1 MVSTSGRRG
10 TVRGFRRSDCVAI
23 AGADVAFQVLK
34 NHGRS
39 ESTAQFWMSDTPAR
53 QFASLRECLLFLAD
67 NRRDEALPDVHVHTA
82 EGDIA
87 INGPDLEALI
97 RVASAARAAT

>member
-1 MVSTSGRRG
+1 MT
-10 TVRGFRRSDCVAI
+10 T
-23 AGADVAFQVLK
+23 DVAFDVLK

-39 ESTAQFWMSDTPAR
+39 ECTAQFWMSDTPAR
-53 QFASLRECLLFLAD
+53 QFTSLRECLLFLAE
-67 NRRDEALPDVHVHTA
+67 NRRDEPLPDVHVHTA

-97 RVASAARAAT
+97 RAASAARAAS